1 MSWID
6 FQENDTDSP
15 ISTLLKWI
23 GIGNMKEEIAAIKD
37 RLKDLKEK
45 LQEIRGYL

>member
-1 MSWID
+1 
-6 FQENDTDSP
+6 
-15 ISTLLKWI
+15 
-23 GIGNMKEEIAAIKD
+23 MKEEIAAIKD

>member
-1 MSWID
+1 MIRYRL
-6 FQENDTDSP
+6 QCLLVNLSP
-15 ISTLLKWI
+15 LKYTTPTMI
-23 GIGNMKEEIAAIKD
+23 EEIAALKE

>member
-1 MSWID
+1 
-6 FQENDTDSP
+6 
-15 ISTLLKWI
+15 
-23 GIGNMKEEIAAIKD
+23 MKEQIAALQD